1 MRSTSDGNEPELS
14 VDGLAS
20 GDTVVAG
27 DSLAFATF
35 AENIPVPGEYRFD
48 FMFTVRETGEDY
60 RLTFRVDLTDA
71 D

>member
-1 MRSTSDGNEPELS
+1 MATSRSCPSTAWPAAIRS
-14 VDGLAS
+14 
-20 GDTVVAG
+20 VVAG